1 MKNVCLL
8 ICILLMAASVACGGN
23 ERAKTVELPTASAV
37 ETATN
42 EAEPTK
48 EATTE
53 PTEAPSPQPE
63 VTETAVPTNTP
74 EPTDIPEPTDTPE
87 PTNTPEP
94 PKTDL
99 DEENLKASLLTIND
113 MPTGWTGKAAEFEVR
128 TPGAH
133 IDLLALNC
141 QHVPWEM
148 YLWIF
153 KECDGSILNGNH

>member
-8 ICILLMAASVACGGN
+8 ICILLMAASVACSGN

-87 PTNTPEP
+87 P

-128 TPGAH
+128 TPGGTYRFACTE
-133 IDLLALNC
+133 LPARSL
-141 QHVPWEM
+141 
-148 YLWIF
+148 
-153 KECDGSILNGNH
+153 GNVSLDFQKSAMGPFLT